1 MLYWSNTAA
10 SSGTFACKFVIE
22 DGEMEDKFCK
32 PVLEDKRQLWLCE
45 WFFDIL
51 WQDLQNGFFKGS
63 STFVC

>member
-10 SSGTFACKFVIE
+10 SSGTFAYKCVIE
-22 DGEMEDKFCK
+22 DGEIEDKFCK
-32 PVLEDKRQLWLCE
+32 PVLEDKGQLWLCE

-63 STFVC
+63 LTFAY